1 MFFPKNISTSGL
13 NLIKQRCDPT
23 VWNYVLDQQDKGW
36 RIYCVLQGRGRCYY
50 RERVITIPFWTIEA
64 NSKKP
69 GYITWYVAH
78 ELAHSMDRN
87 NYNHG
92 PAFMAELKEFVHQL
106 AGITKQTIRNVMLY
120 PQEYHNVRPLIQEKF
135 QMISKGDKHAKA

>member
-1 MFFPKNISTSGL
+1 MFFPNNISTSGL

-92 PAFMAELKEFVHQL
+92 PAFMAELKRICPPASWHYETSYKKRNAVS
-106 AGITKQTIRNVMLY
+106 AGISQCQALNTGEI
-120 PQEYHNVRPLIQEKF
+120 PDDF
-135 QMISKGDKHAKA
+135 

>member
-92 PAFMAELKEFVHQL
+92 PAFMAELKRICPPASWHYETNYKKRNAVS
-106 AGITKQTIRNVMLY
+106 AGISQCQALNTGEI
-120 PQEYHNVRPLIQEKF
+120 PDDF
-135 QMISKGDKHAKA
+135 